1 MPVEVSAADD
11 LPKTAFPITVDCSA
25 SQEGLARALRA
36 TQPGGWCTSV
46 GIIYEVEVPLPLLEM
61 YGNGVNFHIGRAMS
75 RASLPAVL
83 DLVAA
88 GTIAPERVT
97 SRVTTWDRAPEA
109 VLEPET
115 KLIITR

>member
-1 MPVEVSAADD
+1 
-11 LPKTAFPITVDCSA
+11 
-25 SQEGLARALRA
+25 
-36 TQPGGWCTSV
+36 
-46 GIIYEVEVPLPLLEM
+46 M

-88 GTIAPERVT
+88 GTIAPEKVT